1 MLAAGKAFLTAE
13 IQEQQVGQDY
23 LKQNK
28 VKVRAIIITNTSWQN
43 AGFLAEVCQTLGT
56 SIPLYAS
63 HLSKIILTSLFPS
76 LRNKIVVVEKS
87 QEIKVGELTFSVLP
101 LNSYLI
107 GNLGLAVHSTQLS
120 FYFLEGLIF
129 NTLLDNRLLT
139 PPYFLTNL
147 FKFLA
152 PRRKYS
158 YLITSLQGLH

>member
-1 MLAAGKAFLTAE
+1 M
-13 IQEQQVGQDY
+13 
-23 LKQNK
+23 
-28 VKVRAIIITNTSWQN
+28 
-43 AGFLAEVCQTLGT
+43 
-56 SIPLYAS
+56 
-63 HLSKIILTSLFPS
+63 
-76 LRNKIVVVEKS
+76 VEKT
-87 QEIKVGELTFSVLP
+87 QEIKVGNLTFSGLP

-107 GNLGLAVHSTQLS
+107 GNLGLVVHSEQLS

-139 PPYFLTNL
+139 PPHFLTNL